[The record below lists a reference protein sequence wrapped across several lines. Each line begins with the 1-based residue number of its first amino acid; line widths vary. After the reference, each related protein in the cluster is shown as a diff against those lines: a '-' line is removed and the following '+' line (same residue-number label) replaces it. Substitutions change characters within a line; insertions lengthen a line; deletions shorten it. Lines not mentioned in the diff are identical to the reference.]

1 VTHANPQV
9 HPRRPLAT
17 GFVAL
22 AAGAAALAPP
32 PQPPPALAAPD
43 GVVRAGVAYRG
54 RLAVVPGR
62 AGRELDIRVAVRSLR
77 ADTVTLWAGGS
88 DCHPPL
94 RLRRVPGGRPV
105 AWSDMAWGAAE
116 ARRGASG
123 GPSGY
128 GGCSLDLVVV
138 ELAPGGRAELEPRR
152 YPLRAVRGDSLA
164 PGWYAAAVDV
174 EVAAGDT
181 LRVPAGRVR
190 LP

>member
-1 VTHANPQV
+1 MTHANPQV

-32 PQPPPALAAPD
+32 PQPPLAAPD
-43 GVVRAGVAYRG
+43 SVVRSGVAYRG

-62 AGRELDIRVAVRSLR
+62 AGRELEIRVAVRSLR
-77 ADTVTLWAGGS
+77 PDTTTVGAGGS
-88 DCHPPL
+88 NCHPPF

-105 AWSDMAWGAAE
+105 VWSDAAWRMAE

-123 GPSGY
+123 GPFGY
-128 GGCSLDLVVV
+128 GGCSLNLVVV
-138 ELAPGGRAELEPRR
+138 ELAPGRRAELEPRR